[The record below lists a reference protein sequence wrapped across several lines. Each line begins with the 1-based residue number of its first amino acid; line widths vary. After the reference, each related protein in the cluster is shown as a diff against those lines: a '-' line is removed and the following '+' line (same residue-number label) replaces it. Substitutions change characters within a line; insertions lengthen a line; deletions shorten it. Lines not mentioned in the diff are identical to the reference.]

1 MPNVNDLH
9 QKAMSLVDEAHLA
22 RLNGLERDCLELTEA
37 AFNFEAEAA
46 WALSGEL
53 ELEPT
58 RSVLFRSAASLAL
71 EIGKSREAERLISAA
86 LAGTPPDEIANE
98 LRDLLEDVYF
108 ARHLDQL
115 TSEERLQRLFRDYNA
130 ILADNTQRLAQ
141 IVDDLKLEFT
151 LLSNETK
158 VLRDQVK
165 SIRPT
170 E

>member
-1 MPNVNDLH
+1 MN
-9 QKAMSLVDEAHLA
+9 
-22 RLNGLERDCLELTEA
+22 
-37 AFNFEAEAA
+37 
-46 WALSGEL
+46 
-53 ELEPT
+53 
-58 RSVLFRSAASLAL
+58 
-71 EIGKSREAERLISAA
+71 
-86 LAGTPPDEIANE
+86 
-98 LRDLLEDVYF
+98 
-108 ARHLDQL
+108 LDQL

-165 SIRPT
+165 TIRP

>member
-1 MPNVNDLH
+1 MN
-9 QKAMSLVDEAHLA
+9 
-22 RLNGLERDCLELTEA
+22 
-37 AFNFEAEAA
+37 
-46 WALSGEL
+46 
-53 ELEPT
+53 
-58 RSVLFRSAASLAL
+58 
-71 EIGKSREAERLISAA
+71 
-86 LAGTPPDEIANE
+86 
-98 LRDLLEDVYF
+98 
-108 ARHLDQL
+108 LDQL

-165 SIRPT
+165 TIRPT

>member
-1 MPNVNDLH
+1 MN
-9 QKAMSLVDEAHLA
+9 
-22 RLNGLERDCLELTEA
+22 
-37 AFNFEAEAA
+37 
-46 WALSGEL
+46 
-53 ELEPT
+53 
-58 RSVLFRSAASLAL
+58 
-71 EIGKSREAERLISAA
+71 
-86 LAGTPPDEIANE
+86 
-98 LRDLLEDVYF
+98 
-108 ARHLDQL
+108 LDQL

>member
-1 MPNVNDLH
+1 MN
-9 QKAMSLVDEAHLA
+9 
-22 RLNGLERDCLELTEA
+22 
-37 AFNFEAEAA
+37 
-46 WALSGEL
+46 
-53 ELEPT
+53 
-58 RSVLFRSAASLAL
+58 
-71 EIGKSREAERLISAA
+71 
-86 LAGTPPDEIANE
+86 
-98 LRDLLEDVYF
+98 
-108 ARHLDQL
+108 LDQL

-165 SIRPT
+165 TIRPS

>member
-1 MPNVNDLH
+1 MN
-9 QKAMSLVDEAHLA
+9 
-22 RLNGLERDCLELTEA
+22 
-37 AFNFEAEAA
+37 
-46 WALSGEL
+46 
-53 ELEPT
+53 
-58 RSVLFRSAASLAL
+58 
-71 EIGKSREAERLISAA
+71 
-86 LAGTPPDEIANE
+86 
-98 LRDLLEDVYF
+98 
-108 ARHLDQL
+108 LDQL

-165 SIRPT
+165 AIRPT